1 MAKSGAQKN
10 FAGVIPQFFRLYSLD
25 NDSCEVPAWFATFKV
40 LGAPIPLGRLKL
52 I

>member
-1 MAKSGAQKN
+1 MNG
-10 FAGVIPQFFRLYSLD
+10 
-25 NDSCEVPAWFATFKV
+25 NDSREVPAWFATFKV